1 MANTYTTVINQM
13 YTITNPDGF
22 VVNVN
27 FTVSGT
33 DGTNTANIGGSCQY
47 TFTDG
52 QVVIPYNQLTE
63 EIVIGWIN
71 ESTNKQENYYAY
83 VDGQIN
89 LVNNA
94 PAFPSLPWS
103 A

>member
-1 MANTYTTVINQM
+1 MANTYTTVINAM
-13 YTITNPDGF
+13 YTTTNPKGF

-47 TFTDG
+47 TFKDG

-63 EIVIGWIN
+63 EIGIGWIN

-94 PAFPSLPWS
+94 PAFPSLPW
-103 A
+103 